1 MAASPLKTVGAPTI
15 GANSDAGKAFK
26 LAQQVE
32 NILAKCINSVAKQL
46 KPQALLVDPSNRDGA
61 PPNVMHVHHTILK
74 SFQENGFDKTRPQT
88 GICVQ
93 YTSTEGK
100 LKLLEHNRRFT
111 AGTPTLPPVIPDTAM
126 YGTLAGSHLNLALRI
141 LVHGVASPAADVT
154 SMIEPG
160 SSLEEVTKDGHKWF
174 ILPEET
180 ALSDRVNVSL
190 WRNQDQRG
198 RLRCT
203 SRALLH

>member
-1 MAASPLKTVGAPTI
+1 MAASSVKTVGAPPI
-15 GANSDAGKAFK
+15 GLNTDAAKSFK
-26 LAQQVE
+26 LAQKVE
-32 NILAKCINSVAKQL
+32 RILNTCINSEAKQL
-46 KPQALLVDPSNRDGA
+46 KPQVLLVDPSNRDGA
-61 PPNVMHVHHTILK
+61 PPNVQHVHHTILK
-74 SFQENGFDKTRPQT
+74 SFQDNGFDKTRPQT

-100 LKLLEHNRRFT
+100 LKLLEHNKRFT
-111 AGTPTLPPVIPDTAM
+111 AGAHMLPPLMKEGAM

-141 LVHGVASPAADVT
+141 LVHGVASPAVDVT
-154 SMIEPG
+154 SLVQPG
-160 SSLEEVTKDGHKWF
+160 SSLEEITQDGHKWF

-180 ALSDRVNVSL
+180 VRDDRVSVSL